1 MLAVMTNKALNLHF
15 PLAMFNFVILQT
27 TLFKRN
33 IQCYLAFEQDY
44 MNYNPTMSTVRMS

>member
-1 MLAVMTNKALNLHF
+1 MTNKALNLHF

-33 IQCYLAFEQDY
+33 I
-44 MNYNPTMSTVRMS
+44 